1 MGQTWLW
8 GSDAVTPGVN
18 PDAAFGIPP
27 DTFWMSGHDGQSVC
41 IIKSRQLVIVRLGL
55 TPYAAGYTS
64 QRLVQAVLEATQ
76 PQRAPAHGALRTAQP
91 ARALESRP
99 SWMSSLFRLSC
110 WLSPRSFPSSIRYP
124 AHSSFSARRANS
136 ITKCGPRPRVGLR
149 STAFIIVAASLY
161 IGAYVLGFFGVSLPV
176 LRVAGGIIVAAAG
189 WRMLN
194 APDVTEQ
201 RRTETPEPKSID
213 VAPSRLAF
221 YPLTMPLTT
230 GPGTISVAVSLGAGR
245 PSGFHASSLLF
256 FVETLAATALLSVL
270 IYGFYR
276 NSAYLAKWIGVTGT
290 TIVVRL
296 SAFLLFCIGI
306 QVGWNG
312 LSELLGS
319 LPYTTVS

>member
-1 MGQTWLW
+1 MDLSFSIFLLTFTALF
-8 GSDAVTPGVN
+8 SIVN
-18 PDAAFGIPP
+18 PLSGAFIFFGATRELDP
-27 DTFWMSGHDGQSVC
+27 
-41 IIKSRQLVIVRLGL
+41 KVR
-55 TPYAAGYTS
+55 S
-64 QRLVQAVLEATQ
+64 Q
-76 PQRAPAHGALRTAQP
+76 TARWI
-91 ARALESRP
+91 A
-99 SWMSSLFRLSC
+99 
-110 WLSPRSFPSSIRYP
+110 IY
-124 AHSSFSARRANS
+124 
-136 ITKCGPRPRVGLR
+136 
-149 STAFIIVAASLY
+149 AFIIVAASLY

-194 APDVTEQ
+194 APDATEQ
-201 RRTETPEPKSID
+201 RRSETPEPKSID

-230 GPGTISVAVSLGAGR
+230 GPGTISVAISLGAGR
-245 PSGFHASSLLF
+245 PTGFQASLLAF

-276 NSAYLAKWIGVTGT
+276 NSPRLAQLIGVTGT

-312 LSELLGS
+312 VSELLGS
-319 LPYTTVS
+319 LPFNSVS